1 MRRIRRF
8 LPRLLLLAALILG
21 DAGGALAY
29 FAASGAATAQATVGS
44 IVAPASVTAT
54 QTGANIAV
62 SWSAATMGTGAA
74 VQGYTVTRSDGTTV
88 CGSPTLVTT
97 LSCTDSS
104 VPSGTYMYTVN
115 AVYNSWNAS
124 ATGSAI
130 TVLTAPSITSMPP
143 SLSASAS
150 ASFSFNGGDGGG
162 YQCELDGGS
171 YAGCTSPAT
180 YSGLADGSH
189 TFNVRAARGSSTG
202 PSKSYTWTVDATP
215 PTQTVTLA
223 SGASGAYLT
232 GTSLYYKANTAGSFK
247 LIDSVSDVGS
257 GAASGTFPSIATT
270 GWTHAAETVTTPS
283 GGPYTSSAFSWT
295 ANPTAPAAYTIT
307 GTDLAGNGTATSLA
321 FVSDTTDPTG
331 GALTVN
337 GTAATTARSTSTASN
352 STSFTIGARTDY
364 TDGGSG
370 LKSSVLTVQ
379 SESLSG
385 STCGAAGSGGP
396 FTTAATI
403 TGTTPPS
410 GIQAGYCY
418 VYTLT
423 GTDNVGNVASISTTV
438 ADNAV
443 SFTVTTQPTSVTA
456 GTATA
461 SNAVVLTAIKNGAT
475 DTSYTGA
482 ALTWGGANN
491 SPSGA
496 TPTLPANPTWTA
508 GKATFG
514 ITLVKAETETLTVT
528 DGTRSATFAPIM
540 VSAGAASALAWTS
553 ISTTT
558 TSTPTGTCY
567 VTCTYGSGFGNGTTW
582 TASVSVTDSV
592 GNTVTN
598 LGSGHLVLLTL
609 AGLAGGK
616 GTVSPATLTIAGTG
630 PAVSTARLTYTSV
643 ANGNFSDTLTATS
656 FGYASA
662 TAEFNK

>member
-1 MRRIRRF
+1 MRPLRRS
-8 LPRLLLLAALILG
+8 LPRLVLALALVLG

-29 FAASGAATAQATVGS
+29 FAAAGAATAQATVGS
-44 IVAPASVTAT
+44 IVGPSSVTAT

-104 VPSGTYMYTVN
+104 VPSGTYTYTVK
-115 AVYNSWNAS
+115 AVYNSWHAS
-124 ATGSAI
+124 ATSPAI
-130 TVLTAPSITSMPP
+130 TVLTAPSITSNPP
-143 SLSASAS
+143 SVSASTS
-150 ASFSFNGGDGGG
+150 ASFSFTGGNGSS
-162 YQCELDGGS
+162 YQCKLDSGA
-171 YAGCTSPAT
+171 YTACTSPT
-180 YSGLADGSH
+180 SYSGLAQGSH
-189 TFNVRAARGSSTG
+189 TFYVDAARGSSTG
-202 PSKSYTWTVDATP
+202 PVTSYTWTVDTVA
-215 PTQTVTLA
+215 PTQVVTLA
-223 SGASGAYLT
+223 SGASSAYLS
-232 GTSLYYKANTAGSFK
+232 GTSLYYEGNAAGSFK
-247 LIDSVSDVGS
+247 LVDTVTDGGS
-257 GAASGTFPSIATT
+257 GPASATFPSIATT
-270 GWTHAAETVTTPS
+270 GWTHAAETVATPS
-283 GGPYTSSAFSWT
+283 GGPYTSGTFSWT
-295 ANPTAPAAYTIT
+295 ANPSAPASYTIT
-307 GTDLAGNGTATSLA
+307 GKDLAGNSTATSLT
-321 FVSDTTDPTG
+321 FVSDTTAPTG

-337 GTAATTARSTSTASN
+337 GTAATTAGSTSTAAN

-364 TDGGSG
+364 TDGASG

-396 FTTAATI
+396 FTTATTI
-403 TGTTPPS
+403 SGTTQPS

-418 VYTLT
+418 AYTLT

-438 ADNAV
+438 VDNAV
-443 SFTVTTQPTSVTA
+443 SFTVTKQPTSVTA

-461 SNAVVLTAIKNGAT
+461 STAVVLTAIKNGAT

-496 TPTLPANPTWTA
+496 TPTLPASPTWTA
-508 GKATFG
+508 GQATFG

-528 DGTRSATFAPIM
+528 DGTRSATFAPIT
-540 VSAGAASALAWTS
+540 VNAGAASVLAWTS

-558 TSTPTGTCY
+558 TGTPAGTCY
-567 VTCTYGSGFGNGTTW
+567 FTCTYTSGFGNGNMW
-582 TASVSVTDSV
+582 TASVSVTDSE

-598 LGSGHLVLLTL
+598 LGIGHLVLLTL
-609 AGLAGGK
+609 GGIAGGK
-616 GTVSPATLTIAGTG
+616 GTVTPAILTIASTG
-630 PAVSTARLTYTSV
+630 PAVSTAQLTYKSV

-656 FGYASA
+656 SGYSSA
-662 TAEFNK
+662 TATFNK